1 MRLLIVEDE
10 ADFAQNLKKLLEL
23 RGFAADWLADGEKAL
38 NRIRMYHKEYDALNW
53 CINDDRFFDLLL
65 G

>member
-38 NRIRMYHKEYDALNW
+38 NRIRMYHKEYDALN
-53 CINDDRFFDLLL
+53 
-65 G
+65 